1 MSEVRYSIDGDDA
14 HNVEPD
20 RGRESET
27 QRTRAAFAGRAQALN
42 ELREAKLDRVAAHLK
57 RLDAKSEA
65 EQAAATNALEVGN
78 WADHASRHRNIA
90 RIEAER
96 ARVEDEG
103 RYWESQ
109 PQHHSDPVEAFIQG
123 RDANTQAWLRAHPG
137 DALVLATGSD
147 PRRFSKLNAADA
159 DAFAEGHARGSKAYF
174 GHVERFLGG
183 KATSGGEKD
192 GGGNRVVLT
201 KRQAEAATDGTHVW
215 NYGPK
220 RGQPIGIQEFARR
233 LKEQTEQGLLNRRD

>member
-1 MSEVRYSIDGDDA
+1 MSEVRYSIDADDA
-14 HNVEPD
+14 HNGEPN
-20 RGRESET
+20 RGRDSET
-27 QRTRAAFAGRAQALN
+27 QRTRAAFAERAQALN

-57 RLDAKSEA
+57 RLDAQSDA
-65 EQAAATNALEVGN
+65 EQAAATNALETGN

-96 ARVEDEG
+96 LRVEDEA
-103 RYWESQ
+103 RHWQNQ
-109 PQHHSDPVEAFIQG
+109 PHHDSDPVEAFIQG
-123 RDANTQAWLRAHPG
+123 RDANTQAWLRAHPD

-147 PRRFSKLNAADA
+147 PRRASKLNAADL
-159 DAFAEGHARGSKAYF
+159 DAYAEGYTRGSPEYF
-174 GHVERFLGG
+174 AHVEKLLGG
-183 KATSGGEKD
+183 KATSSGEK

-201 KRQAEAATDGTHVW
+201 KRQAQNATDGTITW

-233 LKEQTEQGLLNRRD
+233 LKEQTEQGLLNRTD